1 MLNVFGTIYAEW
13 NQTTTAPKSIQNFK
27 NKKFNLIQSSINLQK
42 PSHQNK
48 ENFQKIYWVGDRI
61 KRELFINRA
70 KKNTSLFKKNAD
82 NR

>member
-42 PSHQNK
+42 PSHSNK
-48 ENFQKIYWVGDRI
+48 KNFQKYFLLRMTNKIFY
-61 KRELFINRA
+61 
-70 KKNTSLFKKNAD
+70 KKNSPN
-82 NR
+82 